1 MKSTF
6 SSPRSEIFCRQL
18 ETAQKIEKKATETS
32 VAGHWPG
39 KAPGAPRSTALF
51 GALAGVFLAACG
63 HAALQTDALTTAA
76 CAEGHA
82 WQCWQWRGEFT
93 VCFGDDFVAHLW
105 LRIKMQNGIKPQEWA
120 V

>member
-1 MKSTF
+1 MKSTLR
-6 SSPRSEIFCRQL
+6 SPGSDFFGRHFV
-18 ETAQKIEKKATETS
+18 TAQKIEKKATETS

-63 HAALQTDALTTAA
+63 HAALKADALTTAA

-82 WQCWQWRGEFT
+82 WQCGQWWGEFT
-93 VCFGDDFVAHLW
+93 ICFGDDFVAHLW
-105 LRIKMQNGIKPQEWA
+105 LRIKNAKRY
-120 V
+120 